1 MVGYW
6 VGERLSSRVLRLLP
20 AIGPDLVAPRTS
32 AVANVLLVF
41 PALVIAEMLTARGPI
56 LAAMML
62 ALLLAALV
70 MIALYT
76 GSETARDS
84 VEGDQARLQSIVA
97 YAPDG
102 IFATGPDLRLEW
114 VNDTVARLTGWSP
127 VDAIGRAV
135 ADIMDLSDR
144 QGAPLDQGAS
154 FMQAARTGEAVQVP
168 ALLRGRDGVEH
179 AVVVSFTAIPG
190 PDGAFGI
197 GVGAVREMDRE
208 QDGLQVVEGADLGHE
223 LRSPLTAILGYAQLL
238 MNPPMGSIDATR
250 QAEFASRIMSSGD
263 YMLRLVNNLLDLRRM
278 ESGADRI
285 EAEPLQL
292 DVILRTTFGMMMPRA
307 SEKEMALSLDVAPD
321 LPPLV
326 SDELLVRRVLDN
338 LISNTIKYTPAGG
351 LVRVT
356 AAPEGAG
363 IAIAVTD
370 SGIGLTEDEQAHLFE
385 RFFRS
390 GRPEARQERGTGLG
404 LSLVREAARRL
415 GGEVRV
421 TSAVGVGSTF
431 TFWIPTAPP
440 AARADHPAS
449 SLSTSG

>member
-1 MVGYW
+1 
-6 VGERLSSRVLRLLP
+6 
-20 AIGPDLVAPRTS
+20 
-32 AVANVLLVF
+32 
-41 PALVIAEMLTARGPI
+41 
-56 LAAMML
+56 
-62 ALLLAALV
+62 
-70 MIALYT
+70 
-76 GSETARDS
+76 
-84 VEGDQARLQSIVA
+84 
-97 YAPDG
+97 
-102 IFATGPDLRLEW
+102 
-114 VNDTVARLTGWSP
+114 
-127 VDAIGRAV
+127 
-135 ADIMDLSDR
+135 
-144 QGAPLDQGAS
+144 
-154 FMQAARTGEAVQVP
+154 
-168 ALLRGRDGVEH
+168 
-179 AVVVSFTAIPG
+179 
-190 PDGAFGI
+190 
-197 GVGAVREMDRE
+197 
-208 QDGLQVVEGADLGHE
+208 
-223 LRSPLTAILGYAQLL
+223 
-238 MNPPMGSIDATR
+238 MGSIDATR

-338 LISNTIKYTPAGG
+338 LISNAIKYTPAGG